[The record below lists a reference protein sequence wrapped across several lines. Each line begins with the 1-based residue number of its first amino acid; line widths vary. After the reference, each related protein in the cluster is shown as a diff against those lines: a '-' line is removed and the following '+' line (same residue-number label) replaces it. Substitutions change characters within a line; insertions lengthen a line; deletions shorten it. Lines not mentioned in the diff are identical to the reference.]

1 MDKAIQKGYTKRYLP
16 AKAWARLTPE
26 QRQDT
31 DQKKR
36 AGSRQGKQF
45 IPNTT
50 AAAKAGKAV
59 RAASR
64 YQARA
69 SKR

>member
-16 AKAWARLTPE
+16 AKAWARLSPTE
-26 QRQDT
+26 RRAT

-36 AGSRQGKQF
+36 QGSRQGKQF
-45 IPNTT
+45 IPNTPT
-50 AAAKAGKAV
+50 AAKAGKAV

-64 YQARA
+64 YRQR
-69 SKR
+69 